1 MHPPRPNRRLPRLLA
16 AAALL
21 MLSACSNPL
30 STGRY
35 LIDPPDL
42 ADSVANRLGT
52 AELLDVSLPDYAQ
65 GDEIAFQDKDGSVRS
80 TPKQLW
86 ADTPGRAFTV
96 TLARAASEVS
106 GATVIPE
113 PWPLAEPPRRRIRV
127 DVEKALAGR
136 DGIYRLTGRYY
147 VSDERGGGSNQ
158 ARSFAL
164 GVPVTDTGPRGIA
177 AAQSAAIAQLARQM
191 AVLGG
196 PGTTVATS
204 TTADPF
210 VLPLPPLDPIAL
222 EPTS

>member
-1 MHPPRPNRRLPRLLA
+1 MHPTRPTRAFPHARLLT

-21 MLSACSNPL
+21 GLSACSNPL

-35 LIDPPDL
+35 LIDPPDP
-42 ADSVANRLGT
+42 AGKVANRLGT
-52 AELLDVSLPDYAQ
+52 AELLDVSLPDYAR
-65 GDEIAFQDKDGSVRS
+65 GDEVAFQDKDGSIRS

-86 ADTPGRAFTV
+86 ADTPARAFTV

-136 DGIYRLTGRYY
+136 DGIYRLAGRYY

-158 ARSFAL
+158 ARGFAFA
-164 GVPVTDTGPRGIA
+164 VPVAEAGPGGIA

-196 PGTTVATS
+196 PGTTIAT
-204 TTADPF
+204 TTAPDPF
-210 VLPLPPLDPIAL
+210 ALSLDPLPP
-222 EPTS
+222 EPLS